1 MAGQESV
8 SLLTP
13 PTPISTQPTT
23 EIDLEAGGSLEQN
36 QCRICLETDERGFIA
51 PCMCKGTAKY
61 VHRECLDQWRSIK
74 AQYHLSVQST
84 VVDRKWRTLK
94 FRFFVTRDI
103 FFIFICFQLAI
114 ALLAYLVYLV
124 DASQNFALRLAL
136 EFPGV
141 VSFYYI
147 CGALLLFVLI
157 GLSGCFLTC
166 FDSRVRGDLAQ
177 PCRQLTDCCCSCG
190 CRDPRCPAAC
200 LMSCYQGLT
209 SAGDCACLPVAGEG
223 ASLFIIGAVITLVLF
238 VFFGLIYSILVATIA
253 GQRIWQRHYHILAKM
268 MLTKE
273 YVVEDVDGLATDSN
287 WSPPPLPPEHVEQLK
302 ALGLL

>member
-74 AQYHLSVQST
+74 
-84 VVDRKWRTLK
+84 
-94 FRFFVTRDI
+94 
-103 FFIFICFQLAI
+103 AI